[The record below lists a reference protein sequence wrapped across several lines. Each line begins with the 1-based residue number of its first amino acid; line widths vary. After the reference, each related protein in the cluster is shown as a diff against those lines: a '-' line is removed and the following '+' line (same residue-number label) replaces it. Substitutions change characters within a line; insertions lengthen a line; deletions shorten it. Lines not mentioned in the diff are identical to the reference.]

1 MNKETMIELIN
12 AANRIANAAERVA
25 NAVEKSAVEVEDHNK
40 IMSSFLL
47 QATSES
53 LFKKM
58 TDEDIKKFVPQ
69 YVNTLDKVRDA
80 AGLSNERG

>member
-1 MNKETMIELIN
+1 MDKETINKLIN
-12 AANRIANAAERVA
+12 IGNRIA
-25 NAVEKSAVEVEDHNK
+25 DGIDTHNK

-58 TDEDIKKFVPQ
+58 TDEDIKKFVPK

-80 AGLSNERG
+80 AGIDNEL

>member
-1 MNKETMIELIN
+1 MDKETMIKFIN
-12 AANRIANAAERVA
+12 GVNRIADAI
-25 NAVEKSAVEVEDHNK
+25 DTHNK

-80 AGLSNERG
+80 AGIDNES

>member
-1 MNKETMIELIN
+1 MDTKAMNELIN
-12 AANRIANAAERVA
+12 AANRIA
-25 NAVEKSAVEVEDHNK
+25 DGIDTHNK

-58 TDEDIKKFVPQ
+58 TDEDIQKFVPQ
-69 YVNTLDKVRDA
+69 YVNTLDKVRNA
-80 AGLSNERG
+80 AGLNNEHG

>member
-1 MNKETMIELIN
+1 MDKETMLKFIN
-12 AANRIANAAERVA
+12 AAYRIA
-25 NAVEKSAVEVEDHNK
+25 DGIDTHNK

-58 TDEDIKKFVPQ
+58 TDEDIKKFIPQ

-80 AGLSNERG
+80 AGLNNEHG

>member
-1 MNKETMIELIN
+1 
-12 AANRIANAAERVA
+12 
-25 NAVEKSAVEVEDHNK
+25 
-40 IMSSFLL
+40 MSSFLL

-58 TDEDIKKFVPQ
+58 TDEDIKKFIPQ

-80 AGLSNERG
+80 AGLNNEHG

>member
-1 MNKETMIELIN
+1 MQILHTSFLPNICHICPN
-12 AANRIANAAERVA
+12 AAIVQLIQL
-25 NAVEKSAVEVEDHNK
+25 KS
-40 IMSSFLL
+40 SLLL

-80 AGLSNERG
+80 AGINNES

>member
-1 MNKETMIELIN
+1 MDKETMIKFIN
-12 AANRIANAAERVA
+12 SLNRIG
-25 NAVEKSAVEVEDHNK
+25 DGIDTHNK
-40 IMSSFLL
+40 LISSFLL

-58 TDEDIKKFVPQ
+58 TDEDIKKFIPQ

-80 AGLSNERG
+80 AGLDSESW

>member
-1 MNKETMIELIN
+1 MDKETMLKFIN
-12 AANRIANAAERVA
+12 AANRIA
-25 NAVEKSAVEVEDHNK
+25 DGIDTHNK

-58 TDEDIKKFVPQ
+58 TDNK
-69 YVNTLDKVRDA
+69 VNNCFIAISALYNSIA
-80 AGLSNERG
+80 NCN

>member
-1 MNKETMIELIN
+1 MDKETMLKFIN
-12 AANRIANAAERVA
+12 AANRIA
-25 NAVEKSAVEVEDHNK
+25 DGIDTHNK

-69 YVNTLDKVRDA
+69 YVNTLDKVRDDFSKVNVMTQV
-80 AGLSNERG
+80 LSISGSAL

>member
-25 NAVEKSAVEVEDHNK
+25 NAVEKSAVEVGDHNK

-80 AGLSNERG
+80 AGLSNEHG

>member
-1 MNKETMIELIN
+1 MDTKAMNELIN
-12 AANRIANAAERVA
+12 AANRIANAAERIA
-25 NAVEKSAVEVEDHNK
+25 YAAEKSAVEVEDHNK

-58 TDEDIKKFVPQ
+58 TDEDIQKFVPQ

-80 AGLSNERG
+80 AGLNNEHG

>member
-12 AANRIANAAERVA
+12 AANRIANAI
-25 NAVEKSAVEVEDHNK
+25 DTHNK
-40 IMSSFLL
+40 IMSSLLL

-80 AGLSNERG
+80 AGLSNEHG

>member
-1 MNKETMIELIN
+1 MDKETMIKFIN
-12 AANRIANAAERVA
+12 GVNRIADAI
-25 NAVEKSAVEVEDHNK
+25 DTHNK

-80 AGLSNERG
+80 AGIDNESW